1 MSPRRHVSSVRRWP
15 QRVFDFY
22 WGEGIADDVP
32 ALTYYLVLS
41 LGPFAL
47 GVAALEALLIE
58 NFVSAVEVAD
68 QINRFL
74 PETVHG
80 EIERL
85 VTGTRDDSPLLIA
98 IALAAMLWTSSGGIG
113 VIERCLS
120 RILGCARYSVVIGRL
135 RNLALGL
142 AVAAA
147 VILASLSTSAITD
160 LSGALQLRDSVPG
173 GVLVLLNTV
182 GSVVLFALIYR
193 YAPRTRIRWSSVT
206 LGALPAGVAIQLV
219 PAVVGVYVQATAG
232 LQAVRLFLVLAVV
245 LLGLYTVAN
254 VVLVGAGLAARIEV
268 RRAGG
273 CRTEPPG
280 PAQRGE
286 EPTASSLEPA
296 LTD

>member
-1 MSPRRHVSSVRRWP
+1 MRRLA

-41 LGPFAL
+41 LAPFAL

-80 EIERL
+80 DVERL

-98 IALAAMLWTSSGGIG
+98 LGLAAMLWTSSGGIG

-120 RILGCARYSVVIGRL
+120 RIVGCPRRDVVTGRI
-135 RNLALGL
+135 RNLVLGG

-147 VILASLSTSAITD
+147 VILASLTTSAITD
-160 LSGALQLRDSVPG
+160 LSGALQLRDTIPG
-173 GVLVLLNTV
+173 GALVLANTV
-182 GSVVLFALIYR
+182 GSVILFAVIYR
-193 YAPRTRIRWSSVT
+193 YAPRARLAWRSAL
-206 LGALPAGVAIQLV
+206 LGSLPAGVGIQLV
-219 PAVVGVYVQATAG
+219 PAVVGVYVGAAAG
-232 LQAVRLFLVLAVV
+232 LQAVRLFLALAVV
-245 LLGLYTVAN
+245 LLGLYTVAM
-254 VVLVGAGLAARIEV
+254 VVLVGAGLAARTQRRRDDDCRADRRSRVIV
-268 RRAGG
+268 RD
-273 CRTEPPG
+273 EPAP
-280 PAQRGE
+280 P
-286 EPTASSLEPA
+286 PLEPV
-296 LTD
+296 LRD

>member
-1 MSPRRHVSSVRRWP
+1 MRRLP

-41 LGPFAL
+41 LAPFAL

-58 NFVSAVEVAD
+58 SFVSAVEVAD

-80 EIERL
+80 DVERL

-98 IALAAMLWTSSGGIG
+98 LGLAAMLWTSSGGIG

-120 RILGCARYSVVIGRL
+120 RIVGCPRHDVVTGRI
-135 RNLALGL
+135 RNLVLGG

-160 LSGALQLRDSVPG
+160 LSGALQLRDTIPG
-173 GVLVLLNTV
+173 GALVLANTV
-182 GSVVLFALIYR
+182 GSVILFALIYR
-193 YAPRTRIRWSSVT
+193 YAPRARLAWRSAL
-206 LGALPAGVAIQLV
+206 LGGLPAGVGIQLV
-219 PAVVGVYVQATAG
+219 PAVVGVYVGAAAG
-232 LQAVRLFLVLAVV
+232 LQAVRLFLALAVV
-245 LLGLYTVAN
+245 LLGLYIVAM
-254 VVLVGAGLAARIEV
+254 VVLVGAGLAARTE
-268 RRAGG
+268 RHRDGG
-273 CRTEPPG
+273 CRADRRSRVIVRDDPAPP
-280 PAQRGE
+280 P
-286 EPTASSLEPA
+286 LEPA
-296 LTD
+296 LRD